1 MLKNLNEI
9 IQSLE
14 ECKYLLLIK
23 NEKLPAQFLK
33 LNQILKDKNNE
44 LALNHQQTHNQTST
58 FLYKNTITFLNLLQ
72 IPNASNG
79 NFLSVINYYQNIIYL
94 TIMKI
99 EAQNNL
105 SSFK

>member
-14 ECKYLLLIK
+14 ECKYQLLIK
-23 NEKLPAQFLK
+23 NEKLTAQFLK
-33 LNQILKDKNNE
+33 LNQIIKNKNNE
-44 LALNHQQTHNQTST
+44 LSLNHQKPLNHTST
-58 FLYKNTITFLNLLQ
+58 FLYKNTITFLNLLR
-72 IPNASNG
+72 IPNSSNG